1 MNKVEEAI
9 EILQN
14 LPEEKARVLADAI
27 IDAATPRSEDLQL
40 SDEQVVE
47 IERRINEPSPRFITL
62 AEAQAR
68 LQKLRV

>member
-1 MNKVEEAI
+1 MTKVEEAI

-14 LPEEKARVLADAI
+14 LPGEKARVLADAI

-40 SDEQVVE
+40 SDEQVAE
-47 IERRINEPSPRFITL
+47 IQRRMNEPSPRFITL

-68 LQKLRV
+68 LQKLGV